1 MRTPLKCADISPVEE
16 RNLGSQPKP
25 EHKGIWNG
33 NCVWQ
38 PGTDG
43 HPYLG
48 VAQLEARVLWGHQAV
63 SSSLTTQTIKEE
75 KKMNE
80 IQVFSNEKFGQ
91 VRTVMQD
98 GEPWFV
104 AADVCKALEI
114 PNVGQALTRLEDDEK
129 MNTIISNDG
138 NRGNPTRTLVSEA
151 GLYSLVISSR
161 KPEAKAF
168 KRWITHE
175 VIPTI
180 RKTGGYVHNSE
191 VFIQNYLPFADDTT
205 KQLFRLTLDVV
216 DKQNKEIA
224 ANRKEIAEKSAII
237 EEMTPKASYYDLVIN
252 SPSLV
257 PITEI
262 AKDFG
267 ISAIA
272 LNRLLHTE
280 GIQFLNNNMWVL
292 YQKYA
297 DKGYVGTKTYAY
309 PNKAG
314 KMVNT
319 RMQTFWTQKGRLF
332 IYNLLKGKGILPIM
346 ERGVA

>member
-1 MRTPLKCADISPVEE
+1 
-16 RNLGSQPKP
+16 
-25 EHKGIWNG
+25 
-33 NCVWQ
+33 
-38 PGTDG
+38 
-43 HPYLG
+43 
-48 VAQLEARVLWGHQAV
+48 
-63 SSSLTTQTIKEE
+63 
-75 KKMNE
+75 MNE
-80 IQVFSNEKFGQ
+80 ISNFVNDDFGKIRSVQV
-91 VRTVMQD
+91 D

-104 AADVCKALEI
+104 VSDICEIFSVTNRNRVMQEI
-114 PNVGQALTRLEDDEK
+114 PEDEK
-129 MNTIISNDG
+129 GGTQMNTPGGVQTVTVVNES
-138 NRGNPTRTLVSEA
+138 
-151 GLYSLVISSR
+151 GLYSLLFALQPKKARNVSEEYVEMR
-161 KPEAKAF
+161 TKQLQAF
-168 KRWITHE
+168 KRWVTHE
-175 VIPTI
+175 VLPTI
-180 RKTGGYVHNSE
+180 RKTGGYVNNSE
-191 VFIQNYLPFADDTT
+191 VFIDNYLPFADDTT

-257 PITEI
+257 PITAI

>member
-1 MRTPLKCADISPVEE
+1 MK
-16 RNLGSQPKP
+16 
-25 EHKGIWNG
+25 
-33 NCVWQ
+33 
-38 PGTDG
+38 
-43 HPYLG
+43 
-48 VAQLEARVLWGHQAV
+48 
-63 SSSLTTQTIKEE
+63 
-75 KKMNE
+75 NE

-104 AADVCKALEI
+104 AADVCKALDI
-114 PNVGQALTRLEDDEK
+114 PNVGQALTRLDDDEK

-161 KPEAKAF
+161 KPEAKNF

-191 VFIQNYLPFADDTT
+191 VFIDNYLPFADDAT

-224 ANRKEIAEKSAII
+224 ANRREIAEKSAVI
-237 EEMTPKASYYDLVIN
+237 EEMTPKASYYDIVIN
-252 SPSLV
+252 SPDLI
-257 PITEI
+257 PITII
-262 AKDFG
+262 AKDYG
-267 ISAIA
+267 KSGTWMNRK
-272 LNRLLHTE
+272 LNEKGVQYRREKT
-280 GIQFLNNNMWVL
+280 WVL
-292 YQKYA
+292 YHQYA
-297 DKGYVGTKTYAY
+297 DKWYVGTKTYAY
-309 PNKAG
+309 SGKAYG
-314 KMVNT
+314 AEKHVAIN
-319 RMQTFWTQKGRLF
+319 TFWTQKGRLF
-332 IYNLLKGKGILPIM
+332 IYELLKGEGILPIV

>member
-1 MRTPLKCADISPVEE
+1 
-16 RNLGSQPKP
+16 
-25 EHKGIWNG
+25 
-33 NCVWQ
+33 
-38 PGTDG
+38 
-43 HPYLG
+43 
-48 VAQLEARVLWGHQAV
+48 
-63 SSSLTTQTIKEE
+63 
-75 KKMNE
+75 MNE

-91 VRTVMQD
+91 VRTVMQE

-104 AADVCKALEI
+104 SADVCKALEI
-114 PNVGQALTRLEDDEK
+114 DRSQVRRLDDDE
-129 MNTIISNDG
+129 
-138 NRGNPTRTLVSEA
+138 RGVCLIHTLGGDQDLTVVNEP
-151 GLYSLVISSR
+151 GLYSLVLGSR
-161 KPEAKAF
+161 KKEAKDF
-168 KRWITHE
+168 KRWITHD

-224 ANRKEIAEKSAII
+224 ANRKEIAEKSAAI
-237 EEMTPKASYYDLVIN
+237 EEMAPKASYYDLVIN

-257 PITEI
+257 SITAI

-267 ISAIA
+267 LSAIA
-272 LNRLLHTE
+272 LNRILHKE
-280 GIQFLNNNMWVL
+280 GVQFVNNNMWVL

-309 PNKAG
+309 PNKVG
-314 KMVNT
+314 KVYNT

-332 IYNLLKGKGILPIM
+332 IYELLKGMGILPIV
-346 ERGVA
+346 ERGAA